1 MTTQPFS
8 ILVAAIGGEG
18 GGVLADWLVDG
29 AMRAGL
35 PVQATSVPGV
45 AQRTGAT
52 SYYFE
57 CLREPVADG
66 KRPVFA
72 LMPVPGRVDV
82 LLASELLEAGR
93 MIERGFVNPQRT
105 LLITAR
111 HRVLTTAEKMQMADG
126 RYDDE
131 RLHEAGRKLSR
142 QYLSLDLR
150 AIAERNRT
158 VISAVM
164 FGALAG
170 SGVLPWSREL
180 CEESIR
186 AGGVGVDTSLAG
198 FAAAFIEAAAATT
211 GGATRVGSAVD
222 VTTAGRSTADRP
234 TADGPT
240 TNRAATDRP
249 TADRPAADRP
259 TAVVLPAGLEA
270 IVALG
275 HARALDFQDADY
287 AGRYRSRIDALVASA
302 GAGAGVEAGPALV
315 EAARQLALWMTY
327 EDVIRVADLKTRRE
341 RYARIRSEA
350 SAGVDDVVEIRE
362 HFSPKLAELA
372 AIAPAPIGRMLRA
385 HAGEHFPVGSRGKG
399 RTLVSNA
406 IAGFAILKLLAA
418 MKRWR
423 PRSLR
428 FVEEQEA
435 IEAWLGALRVAL
447 PAHVG
452 YARALAGL
460 PRLRKGY
467 SDTWTRGVAN
477 YDRIFATLVA
487 PVAARGTAPGDD
499 DASTL
504 QAAIDAALADPAAVA
519 LDRALA
525 AHEIRRPGAGATA
538 GVGDGRDRT
547 GTALARPI
555 HFRPP
560 VRDAAGGGAL
570 TRPDEGGTLTRP
582 DERGARTRP
591 DERVR

>member
-211 GGATRVGSAVD
+211 GGATRGGSAVD

-234 TADGPT
+234 P
-240 TNRAATDRP
+240 
-249 TADRPAADRP
+249 
-259 TAVVLPAGLEA
+259 AVVLPAGLEA

-406 IAGFAILKLLAA
+406 IAGFATLKLLAA

-467 SDTWTRGVAN
+467 SDTWARGVAN

-570 TRPDEGGTLTRP
+570 TRPDEGG
-582 DERGARTRP
+582 ARTRP
-591 DERVR
+591 DEGVR

>member
-211 GGATRVGSAVD
+211 GGATRGGSAVD
-222 VTTAGRSTADRP
+222 VTTAGRST
-234 TADGPT
+234 
-240 TNRAATDRP
+240 
-249 TADRPAADRP
+249 ADRP

-467 SDTWTRGVAN
+467 SDTWARGVAN

-570 TRPDEGGTLTRP
+570 TRPDEGG
-582 DERGARTRP
+582 ARTRP